1 MCQQEHSR
9 ANQRAWSYKSYEA
22 TVRLGGTPKEAAEKL
37 RENPEFTLRY
47 YLEFLGDV
55 KGKRVANLLGSSGK
69 KAVALSLL
77 GARVTVVDITEDHR
91 RYALECARAAGVS
104 LDYIVS
110 DVLEWPADPFMGHFD
125 LVLMELGILHYFVDL
140 NPLARLIYDILKPGG
155 KLVLHEYHPINAKC
169 APKQD
174 GDRLVLEGD
183 YFSGEIIEK
192 PAPRQL
198 MAFSQEEVSTF
209 PLGRYRYWQLGEI
222 VSVVSSNNLIIENL
236 VENPHGEFAAL
247 PGTFTLVA
255 QKGS

>member
-1 MCQQEHSR
+1 MSQQEHSR
-9 ANQRAWSYKSYEA
+9 ANQSAWSHKSYEA
-22 TVRLGGTPKEAAEKL
+22 TVRLGGTPEEVAEKL
-37 RENPEFTLRY
+37 RENPEYTLQD

-55 KGKRVANLLGSSGK
+55 KGKQVANLLGSSGK

-110 DVLEWPADPFMGHFD
+110 DVLEWPADPFMGHFE

-140 NPLARLIYDILKPGG
+140 NPLARLIYDILTSSG
-155 KLVLHEYHPINAKC
+155 KLVLHEAHPIINKG
-169 APKQD
+169 APKRD

-183 YFSGEIIEK
+183 YFSEEIIEK
-192 PAPRQL
+192 PAPRQRL
-198 MAFSQEEVSTF
+198 AFPREEVRTF
-209 PLGRYRYWQLGEI
+209 PPGRYRYWQLGEI

-236 VENPHGEFAAL
+236 VENSHREFATL

-255 QKGS
+255 RKGS